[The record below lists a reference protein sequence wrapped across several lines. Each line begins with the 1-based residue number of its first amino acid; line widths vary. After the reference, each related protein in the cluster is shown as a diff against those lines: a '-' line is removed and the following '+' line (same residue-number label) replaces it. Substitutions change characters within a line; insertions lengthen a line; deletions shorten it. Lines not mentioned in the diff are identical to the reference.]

1 MSSSSA
7 PSRAVKR
14 WAVVAEMW
22 HEICRIASRR
32 VVGASRAGSSISTH
46 LYWVSVS
53 MPKSMSPRWARSASI
68 RGSSGGDADGRSE
81 VASTAEATTIDW
93 PKALTRVDQHSCA
106 SCCFHGP
113 LFGIRSANAGNDARK
128 TLTNETGVTS
138 CAAFARSSC
147 VIRSRIAKTNSFP
160 CAAPAPENFWSEVES
175 SGMIFM
181 HCSVELR

>member
-7 PSRAVKR
+7 PSKAVKR

-93 PKALTRVDQHSCA
+93 PR
-106 SCCFHGP
+106 
-113 LFGIRSANAGNDARK
+113 R
-128 TLTNETGVTS
+128 
-138 CAAFARSSC
+138 
-147 VIRSRIAKTNSFP
+147 
-160 CAAPAPENFWSEVES
+160 
-175 SGMIFM
+175 
-181 HCSVELR
+181 